1 MRRPHGAPP
10 RQQFPGPPLKRPG
23 AVIYARSAIIDGGAT
38 PRRLRVLL
46 RRRHRVRARRGR
58 RRRTGRTH
66 RARGRHRAVPRGRRP
81 RHKGPVIPYGS
92 GPKRASVARGRPWP
106 SRATAITR
114 DRPSG
119 SGSRGDPVSRS
130 DHPAR
135 AADAFAERSKG
146 AWIVAAIRTG
156 RVHRP
161 SRPRPAS
168 TLQRGKG
175 LRPTEMLRAGGCRGG
190 TFDFAVGEGTHPLGG
205 ALVERPRPRRRAAS
219 IEDVLAGDP
228 AVLEAARDADAQRA
242 SGADLGPLHGLP
254 ITPKD
259 SYETAGLRTV
269 CGRTDLKDHVPDQ
282 DAEAVRRLRSAG
294 AVIIGKTNMPAGNQD
309 VQAGN
314 PMFGPTLN
322 PWNTARTSGGSA
334 GGGAVA
340 AAAGLTALDFG
351 SPAKSASRA
360 AHHCE
365 NTCMPPSASHR
376 SPTGAPS
383 AAPCPR
389 HTAQLRLR
397 QRRDEAPS
405 GCPHPRPAAASRHA
419 SDSSARMR
427 SKDR

>member
-1 MRRPHGAPP
+1 M
-10 RQQFPGPPLKRPG
+10 
-23 AVIYARSAIIDGGAT
+23 
-38 PRRLRVLL
+38 
-46 RRRHRVRARRGR
+46 
-58 RRRTGRTH
+58 
-66 RARGRHRAVPRGRRP
+66 
-81 RHKGPVIPYGS
+81 
-92 GPKRASVARGRPWP
+92 
-106 SRATAITR
+106 
-114 DRPSG
+114 
-119 SGSRGDPVSRS
+119 
-130 DHPAR
+130 
-135 AADAFAERSKG
+135 
-146 AWIVAAIRTG
+146 
-156 RVHRP
+156 
-161 SRPRPAS
+161 
-168 TLQRGKG
+168 
-175 LRPTEMLRAGGCRGG
+175 
-190 TFDFAVGEGTHPLGG
+190 
-205 ALVERPRPRRRAAS
+205 
-219 IEDVLAGDP
+219 LAGDP

-254 ITPKD
+254 ITLKD

-389 HTAQLRLR
+389 HTTQLRLR
-397 QRRDEAPS
+397 QRPDEAPS